1 VFFVGS
7 TELNHEKRRKTNRQP
22 TPLAQPACQPF
33 HRYLRFIT
41 VTGRIWA
48 VRDQSASDCFITFP
62 TPAFP
67 LYALNMNDYP
77 SAPNG
82 TGFLIHDIS
91 RLLRQRMDEFAA
103 KLGLTLNLSRTLAH
117 IAHRPGLRPAD
128 LAEIME
134 ISPIVITRQI
144 ERLERMGLVSH
155 EADPNDRRAKRMSLT
170 AAAEPLLK
178 SLDETVKQVW
188 AQALHGV
195 PEQDYQHLRH
205 VLEQLKHNLLERPAD
220 EKPKAAE

>member
-1 VFFVGS
+1 
-7 TELNHEKRRKTNRQP
+7 
-22 TPLAQPACQPF
+22 
-33 HRYLRFIT
+33 
-41 VTGRIWA
+41 
-48 VRDQSASDCFITFP
+48 
-62 TPAFP
+62 
-67 LYALNMNDYP
+67 MNDYP